1 MKTQRNRDRE
11 SEIRTSNKN
20 KPLIRQ
26 NRGRK
31 KNEIKPNGN
40 NRGTMKMCNKTTK
53 SIPRPPI

>member
-26 NRGRK
+26 IRGRK
-31 KNEIKPNGN
+31 KNERKPNGN
-40 NRGTMKMCNKTTK
+40 NQGNNENETMKQNN
-53 SIPRPPI
+53 